1 MSSSL
6 EQKLKRLRLG
16 FIAQNYEAQN
26 ADSIRQKHS
35 FLEFFSALVE
45 GEIQSRDNKNFQ
57 RRIKAAQFPVPKTL
71 EEFEFSFQ
79 PSLDV
84 KLIKDLA
91 NCQFIE
97 KKENVLLVGQC
108 GTGKSHLAVALGMKA
123 LEAGYKVR
131 FITIP
136 DLAALLRSAQA
147 DESVE
152 EKTKA
157 LIEPDLLILDEFGFT
172 PLNAGLADAFYRIIA
187 SRYERSSTIV
197 TSNKSFDSWAENF
210 PDPVIAVAVL
220 DRLVHH
226 AHVVP
231 IVGESFR
238 MRNQKKK
245 RPRAS
250 KSKK

>member
-1 MSSSL
+1 MTSTL

-16 FIAQNYEAQN
+16 YIAQNVEAQN
-26 ADSIRQKHS
+26 AESIRQKHS
-35 FLEFFSALVE
+35 FMEFFTALVD
-45 GEIQSRDNKNFQ
+45 GEIQSRENKNFQ

-71 EEFEFSFQ
+71 EEFDFSFQ
-79 PSLDV
+79 PNLDV

-91 NCQFIE
+91 NSQFVK

-136 DLAALLRSAQA
+136 DLAALLRSALA
-147 DESVE
+147 DQSVE
-152 EKTKA
+152 EKTQR

-172 PLNAGLADAFYRIIA
+172 PLDPVLADAFYRIIA

-197 TSNKSFDSWAENF
+197 TSNKSFESWAENF

-238 MRNQKKK
+238 MKEQKKRNK
-245 RPRAS
+245 KAS
-250 KSKK
+250 KTKK